1 MFQCTPWKADNIKFH
16 IFNRFNFNLKRLVP
30 KMTAGT
36 FFNFF
41 KNVSC
46 LWLPCL
52 AVSRL
57 IEEDAAVLAAA
68 DRSPEAAA
76 LAEADPSPDRAAAT
90 TMLFVSMGK
99 KAAEVLLV

>member
-1 MFQCTPWKADNIKFH
+1 
-16 IFNRFNFNLKRLVP
+16 
-30 KMTAGT
+30 MTAGT
-36 FFNFF
+36 FFKFF

-76 LAEADPSPDRAAAT
+76 LAEADPSPDRAPDRAAAT
-90 TMLFVSMGK
+90 TMLFVSRGK

>member
-1 MFQCTPWKADNIKFH
+1 
-16 IFNRFNFNLKRLVP
+16 
-30 KMTAGT
+30 MTAGT

-57 IEEDAAVLAAA
+57 IEEDAAVLAAALATA